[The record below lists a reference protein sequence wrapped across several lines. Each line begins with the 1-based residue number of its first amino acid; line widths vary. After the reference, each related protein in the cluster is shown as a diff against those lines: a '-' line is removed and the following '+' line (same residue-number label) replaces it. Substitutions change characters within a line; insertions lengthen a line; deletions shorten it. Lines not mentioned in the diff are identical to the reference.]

1 MASPIIT
8 KRMILERAS
17 SIPPAGHSAE
27 IFQGKRGRSSDTKP
41 PYALLES
48 ISALKSTPP
57 AEYTDEMN
65 AVDIDMAS
73 RVLRRALEMH
83 TLQGHRFDDEYMAN
97 QGSYGINVVTINTA
111 GEVGGF
117 VAPLYRPTSPGGHV
131 FLKNHVAV
139 WDLVHII
146 YPLIEKADAST
157 TAIYCEIAKFADLD
171 VILVA
176 PTGHDILTA
185 ELAYKLRLE
194 AKGDGSDTTMLL
206 RTRLCDAG
214 GLARSPPHFSSS
226 KFRFLFPGE
235 HIDLSVMKAKAPKR
249 VAVVRADES
258 DDEPISDDDEADKEN
273 LPPGPKKKKNSM
285 KRVRFEESDSDDDDD
300 GDRINI
306 YMELRKAM
314 LDQYARVYGRQ
325 CPRFRRVG
333 KFLDS
338 FLLNMGRERFDKTF
352 AHCHM
357 CCKKNVVPFLDNEK
371 IMREFAMDAAG
382 DTALVERVMTAVSS
396 VTA

>member
-1 MASPIIT
+1 
-8 KRMILERAS
+8 
-17 SIPPAGHSAE
+17 
-27 IFQGKRGRSSDTKP
+27 
-41 PYALLES
+41 
-48 ISALKSTPP
+48 
-57 AEYTDEMN
+57 MN
-65 AVDIDMAS
+65 AVDTDMATK
-73 RVLRRALEMH
+73 VLRRALEMH
-83 TLQGHRFDDEYMAN
+83 TLQGHRFDDEYVNAN
-97 QGSYGINVVTINTA
+97 GSYGINVVTINTA
-111 GEVGGF
+111 GEVGGY

-139 WDLVHII
+139 WDLVHMI
-146 YPLIEKADAST
+146 YPAIEKADAAT

-185 ELAYKLRLE
+185 ELVYKLRLE

-235 HIDLSVMKAKAPKR
+235 CIDLSVMKAKAPKR

-273 LPPGPKKKKNSM
+273 VPPGPPKKKKNSA
-285 KRVRFEESDSDDDDD
+285 KRVRFEESDSDDDDDD

-333 KFLDS
+333 KYLDS
-338 FLLNMGRERFDKTF
+338 LLLNVGRERFDKTF

-357 CCKKNVVPFLDNEK
+357 CCKKNVVPFLDDEK

-382 DTALVERVMTAVSS
+382 DTALVERVMTAVSA